1 MSDLKDAIMQ
11 VKEAETATE
20 PVTEEAIPQAE
31 PEVTVEEEDD
41 NDGLVLDYVP
51 ETKPVEEEKTPDDT
65 YADLKSSIMANRP
78 EGRVEAVGEVEP
90 SATNV
95 EGFIP
100 TSIEEWSQKIKD
112 KIEKIGVPA
121 ESADIEHNA
130 ILTIL
135 TRRRKSL
142 ILDGFDD
149 VDIEEALEK
158 RFEKEIAAIESKYT
172 GKGATITIEAPA
184 DVADKI
190 EFSETDK
197 LKIQKAEKIQL
208 VKVEKKEIP
217 TTKIKKVSKN
227 ESKLKYVQGMNTK
240 FISKHS
246 IPLPLTGEFAT
257 FRGALFVELLQARA
271 EKNESFHSAASK
283 KAALAYKHYVDGE
296 IYHLKNE
303 KNVTILSYADFIQR
317 FKYHDL
323 DLMVYAVACASSAP
337 MTVADLTC
345 PDCGNKFP
353 SEFPL
358 SSLLDMTSTSE
369 ATKKMFDDIIQNH
382 TQLQYMETINT
393 ELNTLVRSES
403 PMTKNIYDIGAPSID
418 RGISILS
425 LVNEDEPTDIYIA
438 TMALF
443 VHALYV
449 YDPDEDC
456 YIEFGEDDYEE
467 MFEALK
473 MLPQPELGMLQ
484 ELTMDI
490 GYTPKFTM
498 KNHCDKCGA
507 ELRNDIPVN
516 DLVFFVTPPEPIE
529 LKKA

>member
-1 MSDLKDAIMQ
+1 MALNLQDAIQQ
-11 VKEAETATE
+11 VKEGNENPTPEVEE
-20 PVTEEAIPQAE
+20 PVAANPM
-31 PEVTVEEEDD
+31 VEEETEDED
-41 NDGLVLDYVP
+41 DGLFLDVAP
-51 ETKPVEEEKTPDDT
+51 EPEIVVEEKKDDT
-65 YADLKSSIMANRP
+65 YADLKSSIMAGRP
-78 EGRVEAVGEVEP
+78 EGRAEAVDAQVTP
-90 SATNV
+90 TSV
-95 EGFIP
+95 EGVK
-100 TSIEEWSQKIKD
+100 TLTMDEWSNKIKE
-112 KIEKIGVPA
+112 KIEKIGVPE
-121 ESADIEHNA
+121 ESADIEHQA
-130 ILTIL
+130 VFSILL
-135 TRRRKSL
+135 RRRKNL

-149 VDIEEALEK
+149 LEVEEALEK
-158 RFEKEIAAIESKYT
+158 RFEKEIAALETKYT
-172 GKGATITIEAPA
+172 GKGSTLTIEAA
-184 DVADKI
+184 AEVADKI

-197 LKIQKAEKIQL
+197 LKVQKAEKIQL

-217 TTKIKKVSKN
+217 ITKIKKVAKN

-283 KAALAYKHYVDGE
+283 KAALVYKHYVDGE

-303 KNVTILSYADFIQR
+303 KNVTILSYNDFIQH

-337 MTVADLTC
+337 LTVADLTC
-345 PDCGNKFP
+345 PECGNKFP
-353 SEFPL
+353 SEFPID
-358 SSLLDMTSTSE
+358 SLLDMSGTTE
-369 ATKKMFDDIIQNH
+369 KIQKMFDDIIQNH

-393 ELNTLVRSES
+393 ELNVLVRSES

-425 LVNEDEPTDIYIA
+425 LVNEEDPTEIYIA

-443 VHALYV
+443 VHSLYI
-449 YDPDEDC
+449 YDPEDDC
-456 YIEFGEDDYEE
+456 YIEFGEDDYAE

-473 MLPQPELGMLQ
+473 MLPQAELAMLQ

-490 GYTPKFTM
+490 GYSPKFIM
-498 KNHCDKCGA
+498 HNKCGNCGT

-516 DLVFFVTPPEPIE
+516 DLVFFVTPPEPVE
-529 LKKA
+529 LKKR